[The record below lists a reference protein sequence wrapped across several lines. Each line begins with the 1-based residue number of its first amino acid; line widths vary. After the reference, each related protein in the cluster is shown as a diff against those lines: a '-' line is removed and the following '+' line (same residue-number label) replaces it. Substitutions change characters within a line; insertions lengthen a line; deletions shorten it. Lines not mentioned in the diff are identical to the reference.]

1 MCAFVGMTGVQS
13 LTIADSDRPLQL
25 FGSGAGFYGSSLASH
40 MTALDNAYVG
50 RNITPTPHDYQ
61 KNTAFYEAH
70 LKRLTVGDHVTAIGA
85 NDFYG
90 CQQLEQVQLGSNLSS
105 IGEKAFYGNTSLR
118 AITIPDR
125 VTTISS
131 EAFSGDS
138 AMTTLNLGAGVRYI
152 YDYAFNGCTRL
163 YSVTLPETVLY
174 IGRSSFTR
182 CVTSAGGSWPY
193 SSWVLSQ
200 TIRSRS
206 SAA

>member
-1 MCAFVGMTGVQS
+1 MNKKNIFKWLFVYVLLLVAGVTSAVAQS

-90 CQQLEQVQLGSNLSS
+90 CQQLE
-105 IGEKAFYGNTSLR
+105 
-118 AITIPDR
+118 
-125 VTTISS
+125 
-131 EAFSGDS
+131 
-138 AMTTLNLGAGVRYI
+138 
-152 YDYAFNGCTRL
+152 
-163 YSVTLPETVLY
+163 
-174 IGRSSFTR
+174 
-182 CVTSAGGSWPY
+182 
-193 SSWVLSQ
+193 
-200 TIRSRS
+200 
-206 SAA
+206 